1 MGGTRELRKIFFD
14 KTPVLQVSDSING
27 IFREKVNAIQSNYTK
42 EQAKEIDTLL
52 FDLYNL
58 TDDERKIIGVVEIV

>member
-1 MGGTRELRKIFFD
+1 M
-14 KTPVLQVSDSING
+14 
-27 IFREKVNAIQSNYTK
+27 VNDIQSDYTK

-58 TDDERKIIGVVEIV
+58 TNDERKVIGYVETV

>member
-1 MGGTRELRKIFFD
+1 MLFSQT
-14 KTPVLQVSDSING
+14 
-27 IFREKVNAIQSNYTK
+27 IQK

-58 TDDERKIIGVVEIV
+58 TDDERKIIGLVEIV

>member
-1 MGGTRELRKIFFD
+1 MKKQKNVVVQYSPICFEVSKRRFF
-14 KTPVLQVSDSING
+14 Q
-27 IFREKVNAIQSNYTK
+27 EKVNAIQSNYTK

-58 TDDERKIIGVVEIV
+58 TDDERKIIGFVEIV